1 MIQNLSSRQLIH
13 EALEKHG
20 PLARREIAN
29 LTGLTTAQIG
39 RAIHYSLIKGHVQ
52 IVDGLVVLS
61 DGLFGAR
68 VDAAERGP
76 GNMIFELCKR
86 NWRGYQVNQLL
97 NACRRASA

>member
-1 MIQNLSSRQLIH
+1 MIQNLSPRQLIH
-13 EALEKHG
+13 EALEEHG
-20 PLARREIAN
+20 PLTRREIAD

-52 IVDGLVVLS
+52 IVDGRVVLS
-61 DGLFGAR
+61 DGLFGAC

-86 NWRGYQVNQLL
+86 NWRGYQVHQLL
-97 NACRRASA
+97 SACRRASA